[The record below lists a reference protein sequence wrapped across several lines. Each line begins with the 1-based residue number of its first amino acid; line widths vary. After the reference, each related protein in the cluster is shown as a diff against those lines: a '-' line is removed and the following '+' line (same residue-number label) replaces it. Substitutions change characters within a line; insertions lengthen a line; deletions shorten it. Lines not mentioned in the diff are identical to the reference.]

1 MSAPEGKTSAPA
13 GISSPEEVDV
23 TELFE
28 RVRAEVRR
36 STRFG
41 AAVGDAGAAWAAAR
55 TAADR
60 FAAVTAERPLV
71 RRPGLKGTLT
81 HPVKV
86 VLRRLMRWYVEPLAA
101 EQRAFNAAV
110 LELVDDLGE
119 RVARLEQQ
127 DPA

>member
-1 MSAPEGKTSAPA
+1 MSAPERKTADRA
-13 GISSPEEVDV
+13 GISAPEEVDV
-23 TELFE
+23 GELVE

-36 STRFG
+36 SSRFG
-41 AAVGDAGAAWAAAR
+41 AAAGDAGAAWAAAR

-71 RRPGLKGTLT
+71 RRPGARGLLA

-86 VLRRLMRWYVEPLAA
+86 VLRRLLRWYVEPLAA
-101 EQRAFNAAV
+101 DQRAFNAAL

-119 RVARLEQQ
+119 RVRRLERQ
-127 DPA
+127 AGG